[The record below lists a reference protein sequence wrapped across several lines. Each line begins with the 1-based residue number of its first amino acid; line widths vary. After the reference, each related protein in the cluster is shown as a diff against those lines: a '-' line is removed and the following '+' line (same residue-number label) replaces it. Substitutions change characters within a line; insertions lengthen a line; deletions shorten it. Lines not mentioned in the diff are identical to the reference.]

1 LIDGAAWI
9 FVLLQIFFV
18 DLLLGADNAIVIA
31 LACRKLPFE
40 DARRAV
46 LLGAIGAIVLRL
58 GMILLANALLG
69 VPLVKLIGAWML
81 VVIALSVKARNEDEN
96 GAAGSAT
103 GAGDFL
109 SAAAVI
115 MFADAAMSLDN
126 VVALAAIAAGN
137 FWLLAAGVLLSIPI
151 LAYGGLI
158 LTQIVRHAPEIMTIG
173 AVILGWVAGEMAVS
187 DPLLSSWIQADA
199 PALAVLAPPLVA
211 VFVWVAG
218 QGAQKVE
225 RQALGSATRQAT
237 RLASESPR
245 PPALELGREAA
256 PSAIAPLAALLDEPP
271 PVFAAVALE
280 APARRGWSEER
291 VVVLGFV
298 VLAAVAG
305 LIIFIASFFDSRT

>member
-1 LIDGAAWI
+1 
-9 FVLLQIFFV
+9 
-18 DLLLGADNAIVIA
+18 
-31 LACRKLPFE
+31 
-40 DARRAV
+40 
-46 LLGAIGAIVLRL
+46 
-58 GMILLANALLG
+58 
-69 VPLVKLIGAWML
+69 
-81 VVIALSVKARNEDEN
+81 
-96 GAAGSAT
+96 
-103 GAGDFL
+103 
-109 SAAAVI
+109 

-225 RQALGSATRQAT
+225 RRALGSATRQAT
-237 RLASESPR
+237 RLASELPR

-271 PVFAAVALE
+271 PVLCGGRARGARAPGMERGARRRSRLRRSGGGGGSHHLHRFVLRQPDMSGRPTVALAATGAPGPKRRQGRLRTAYE
-280 APARRGWSEER
+280 AQRKS
-291 VVVLGFV
+291 
-298 VLAAVAG
+298 
-305 LIIFIASFFDSRT
+305 D